1 MNMDSCGLLADA
13 DGGGVQGWV
22 GCSSQVAGERIPG
35 RISPL
40 GMIQKSST
48 ATVGVVTTAGGNGV
62 VVVQADWCGGLS
74 DRLSVVML
82 KPR

>member
-1 MNMDSCGLLADA
+1 MPRINLFCCGLLGDA
-13 DGGGVQGWV
+13 EGGGFLGWV

-48 ATVGVVTTAGGNGV
+48 ATVGVVTTAG
-62 VVVQADWCGGLS
+62 
-74 DRLSVVML
+74 
-82 KPR
+82 